1 MTATLWS
8 SSTVEMLTEPSDAM
22 NAQLVVVPWSHFG
35 THRLY
40 VHTADGRLVGW
51 VDEKTGH
58 RSLAMPEF
66 ASAFKVAVPGTED
79 APTAADA
86 PTPRRA
92 LAEAIEFALI
102 AGYAALESTPAP
114 ETRPARHL
122 AVCTAADEQACPM
135 RRAYRGKFAYSSSEL
150 GTGGRRLVAEELDEL
165 VSTDPHWIYLNSTSV
180 GANDAEI
187 THLFASPAVV

>member
-22 NAQLVVVPWSHFG
+22 NAQLVVVPWSKFG

-40 VHTADGRLVGW
+40 VHTADGHLVGW

-58 RSLAMPEF
+58 RSLARPEF
-66 ASAFKVAVPGTED
+66 ASAFQVAVPGTED
-79 APTAADA
+79 APTAANA

-92 LAEAIEFALI
+92 LEEAIEFALI
-102 AGYAALESTPAP
+102 AGYAALDSTPAP
-114 ETRPARHL
+114 EARHL
-122 AVCTAADEQACPM
+122 QICSDNQAEDQAAPM
-135 RRAYRGKFAYSSSEL
+135 RRAYRGKLAYSSSEL
-150 GTGGRRLVAEELDEL
+150 GAGGKRLVAEELEEL

-180 GANDAEI
+180 ADKGAEI
-187 THLFASPAVV
+187 TQLFASPAAV